1 MSNSHQYWLVQHF
14 SKWVQSR
21 EAQKRVN
28 QGDETLEV
36 IASGLT
42 DSQNLSPGTQCW
54 TLRSTFLSLWYM
66 TFLLRFAAG
75 NSCGGTCIGVLW
87 AQSAVNPTIS
97 LKYTVTLS
105 NCSGRTISPAISCW
119 ATGLKIY
126 ITLSYIALC
135 YQLGHVLEDGNDDQV
150 HHTLGTS
157 FLQRSHDINPMCSVW
172 DL

>member
-1 MSNSHQYWLVQHF
+1 MLNSHQHWFVQHF
-14 SKWVQSR
+14 SKWVLSR
-21 EAQKRVN
+21 EAQKRIN
-28 QGDETLEV
+28 QGDKTLDV

-42 DSQNLSPGTQCW
+42 DSQKLPPGIRCW
-54 TLRSTFLSLWYM
+54 TLHSTFLSFWYM
-66 TFLLRFAAG
+66 IFLLRLAAG
-75 NSCGGTCIGVLW
+75 NSYDGTCIGVLW

-135 YQLGHVLEDGNDDQV
+135 YQICHVLEDDNDDQV
-150 HHTLGTS
+150 CHALGTDFS
-157 FLQRSHDINPMCSVW
+157 QRSNEINPIDSMW